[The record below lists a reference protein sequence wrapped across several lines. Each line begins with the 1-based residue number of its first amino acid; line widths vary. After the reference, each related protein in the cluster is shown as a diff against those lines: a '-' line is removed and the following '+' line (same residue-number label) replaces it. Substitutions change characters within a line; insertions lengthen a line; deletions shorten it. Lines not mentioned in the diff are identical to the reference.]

1 MTKKIIISLV
11 LIIGIILVAALF
23 MHRNSKM
30 NNSNNSFG
38 NNLEFN
44 NNFQIDL
51 VYNYNGREVH
61 YSAYIPSN
69 IDESEAINMFITL
82 PGWEGLYH
90 QGVGVNLEYEDFAF
104 TARDIN
110 HNMIILAPQLNDWGN
125 TSAEDTIALTKYFQ
139 ENYNIT
145 KTYIEGYSGGGET
158 LSLVLS
164 DNADL
169 YDGALMVSST
179 WDGSIESVV
188 ENRLPLYFFIGEN
201 DDYYGSDNFKETY
214 EAIYNLYLDYGVDE
228 AKINDILILDVRDRN
243 YFLEHNVSSEHAGGA
258 LVAHEDDIMNWLF
271 TR

>member
-1 MTKKIIISLV
+1 MTKKNVIGLV
-11 LIIGIILVAALF
+11 LIIGVILVAAFF

-30 NNSNNSFG
+30 NNSFGDNTEVINNDF
-38 NNLEFN
+38 L
-44 NNFQIDL
+44 IDL
-51 VYNYNGREVH
+51 VYQYNGRDVH

-69 IDESEAINMFITL
+69 IDESEGINMFITL
-82 PGWEGLYH
+82 PGWEGLYF

-104 TARDIN
+104 VARDIN
-110 HNMIILAPQLNDWGN
+110 PNMIILAPQLNDWGK

-139 ENYNIT
+139 ETYNIS

-179 WDGSIESVV
+179 WDGSIDSVV
-188 ENRLPLYFFIGEN
+188 ENILPLYFFIGEI
-201 DDYYGSDNFKETY
+201 DDYYGSDNFKDTY
-214 EAIYNLYLDYGVDE
+214 ERIYNLYLDNGVDE
-228 AKINDILILDVRDRN
+228 EIINDILILDVRDRN
-243 YFLEHNVSSEHAGGA
+243 YFLEHDMSSEHAGGA
-258 LVAHEDDIMNWLF
+258 LVAHEDDIINWLL